1 MCFLFQLYDLAWKM
15 SRDTH
20 DLLWWGIIGLTE
32 QILLLKV
39 EDEKHLLDAGTVR
52 DHVSRYSASSH
63 FF

>member
-52 DHVSRYSASSH
+52 DHVSR
-63 FF
+63 